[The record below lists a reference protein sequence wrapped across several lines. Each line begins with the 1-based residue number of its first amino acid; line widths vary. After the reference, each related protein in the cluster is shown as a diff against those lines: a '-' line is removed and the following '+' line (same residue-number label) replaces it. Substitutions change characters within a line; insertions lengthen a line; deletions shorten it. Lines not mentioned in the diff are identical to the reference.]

1 MYWHSLIMFLFASRG
16 LHTSCALVTR
26 VQTCALPISFGVTA
40 SIASRMAF
48 QRSGRVLAAAF
59 LRAALILAK
68 ASSMGLKSGLY
79 GGRRRSSAPAASMTF
94 LTARGLWAG
103 RLSMTTMSPG
113 LSVGTRRSEEH
124 TSELQSLLRISYAV
138 FCLK

>member
-1 MYWHSLIMFLFASRG
+1 MRISDWSSDVCSSDLPQAVKK
-16 LHTSCALVTR
+16 LV
-26 VQTCALPISFGVTA
+26 QSFGVTA

-68 ASSMGLKSGLY
+68 ASSIGLKSGLY

-103 RLSMTTMSPG
+103 RLSKIG
-113 LSVGTRRSEEH
+113 RAHV
-124 TSELQSLLRISYAV
+124 
-138 FCLK
+138 